1 MLEERKE
8 IDMPLKIAVFFFA
21 LMMASVAHAQK
32 IDLLC
37 TNNGGQGREDAVTFD
52 PSAMTLTW
60 AQSPDAP
67 LRVKTAR
74 KTRTGYI
81 LQMTRVRTTEMT
93 VYING
98 KDSYLDIR
106 DGKHREKDPCRL
118 TIHRSATGATIA
130 ENNCASGHGLSC
142 SFDTR
147 GQTLRRVEPLE
158 TQEESKPETRQT
170 GVAQRKADE
179 PLDIV
184 QRMYRD
190 VLSNSRDPIESSK
203 NNSRYFVPALA
214 RLITDCFN
222 TSDCLLEI
230 EFSGNGG
237 PDTDQMRRTLSLEQL
252 SNDGAHA
259 VIRAKS
265 FGYGKEET
273 RRFEFT
279 KAGNAWKISDVVY
292 PDGHRL
298 SNLKR

>member
-1 MLEERKE
+1 MHHDEAGTVTYRGQLGGRGGE
-8 IDMPLKIAVFFFA
+8 IFSLKIGPVHEGKSWVAVY
-21 LMMASVAHAQK
+21 VG
-32 IDLLC
+32 
-37 TNNGGQGREDAVTFD
+37 TNGCLGDIAGQATVRGNVLH
-52 PSAMTLTW
+52 LT
-60 AQSPDAP
+60 
-67 LRVKTAR
+67 K
-74 KTRTGYI
+74 
-81 LQMTRVRTTEMT
+81 
-93 VYING
+93 N
-98 KDSYLDIR
+98 DSGD
-106 DGKHREKDPCRL
+106 DCRL

-130 ENNCASGHGLSC
+130 ENNCASGHGPSC

-158 TQEESKPETRQT
+158 TQEDSKPETRHT
-170 GVAQRKADE
+170 GVAPEKMGE

-190 VLSNSRDPIESSK
+190 VLSNSRDLIESPT

-214 RLITDCFN
+214 RRITDCFK
-222 TSDCLLEI
+222 TFDCLLEI

-259 VIRAKS
+259 VIQAK
-265 FGYGKEET
+265 FFAYGKEET